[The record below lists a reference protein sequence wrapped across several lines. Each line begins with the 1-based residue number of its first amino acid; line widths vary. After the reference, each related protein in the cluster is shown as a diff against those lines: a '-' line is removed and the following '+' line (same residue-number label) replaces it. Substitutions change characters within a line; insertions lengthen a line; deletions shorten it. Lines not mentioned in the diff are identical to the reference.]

1 AIAVIF
7 GTAFSAIVTS
17 LVDDIIMPLI
27 GILMGGTDFS
37 RLSIEVGSATV
48 MYGAFIQTIVDFII
62 IAVSIFIA
70 LRFVL
75 RRKKEEVEE
84 EGMEVDAQ
92 EQLVVEI
99 RDLLKEKKKLNH
111 FRRDSMA
118 GVIDSHIHLVG
129 YDESERKEI
138 IDSLENNN

>member
-1 AIAVIF
+1 MIIILKDFKEFAFQGNLIDLAIAVIF

-27 GILMGGTDFS
+27 GVLMGGTDFS

-70 LRFVL
+70 LRFIL
-75 RRKKEEVEE
+75 RRKKEGVEE
-84 EGMEVDAQ
+84 ETEEVDAQ
-92 EQLVVEI
+92 EQLLVEI
-99 RDLLKEKKKLNH
+99 RDLLKEKTK
-111 FRRDSMA
+111 
-118 GVIDSHIHLVG
+118 
-129 YDESERKEI
+129 
-138 IDSLENNN
+138 

>member
-1 AIAVIF
+1 MIIILKDFKEFAFQGNLIDLAIAVIF

-27 GILMGGTDFS
+27 GVLMGGTDFS

-70 LRFVL
+70 LRFIL

-84 EGMEVDAQ
+84 ETMEVDAQ
-92 EQLVVEI
+92 EQLLVEI
-99 RDLLKEKKKLNH
+99 RDLLKEKTK
-111 FRRDSMA
+111 
-118 GVIDSHIHLVG
+118 
-129 YDESERKEI
+129 
-138 IDSLENNN
+138 

>member
-1 AIAVIF
+1 MIIILKDFKEFALQGNLIDLAIAVIF

-70 LRFVL
+70 LRFIL

-84 EGMEVDAQ
+84 ETMEVDAQ
-92 EQLVVEI
+92 EQLLVEI
-99 RDLLKEKKKLNH
+99 RDLLKEKKK
-111 FRRDSMA
+111 
-118 GVIDSHIHLVG
+118 
-129 YDESERKEI
+129 
-138 IDSLENNN
+138 

>member
-1 AIAVIF
+1 FFILKDFIYCVFVVIFIDLAIAVIF
-7 GTAFSAIVTS
+7 GIAFSAIVTS

-70 LRFVL
+70 LRFIL

-84 EGMEVDAQ
+84 E
-92 EQLVVEI
+92 
-99 RDLLKEKKKLNH
+99 
-111 FRRDSMA
+111 
-118 GVIDSHIHLVG
+118 
-129 YDESERKEI
+129 
-138 IDSLENNN
+138 

>member
-1 AIAVIF
+1 GNLINLELEFIF
-7 GTAFSAIVTS
+7 GVFFSGIVTF
-17 LVDDIIMPLI
+17 LVDDIIMSLI

-70 LRFVL
+70 LRFIL

-84 EGMEVDAQ
+84 ETMEVDAQ
-92 EQLVVEI
+92 EQLLVEI
-99 RDLLKEKKKLNH
+99 RDL
-111 FRRDSMA
+111 
-118 GVIDSHIHLVG
+118 
-129 YDESERKEI
+129 
-138 IDSLENNN
+138 

>member
-1 AIAVIF
+1 MIIILKDFKEFALQGNLIDLAIAVIF

-70 LRFVL
+70 LRFIL
-75 RRKKEEVEE
+75 RRKKEGVEE
-84 EGMEVDAQ
+84 ETEEVDAQ
-92 EQLVVEI
+92 EQLLVEI
-99 RDLLKEKKKLNH
+99 RD
-111 FRRDSMA
+111 
-118 GVIDSHIHLVG
+118 
-129 YDESERKEI
+129 
-138 IDSLENNN
+138 